1 MEKVRKRI
9 DMVNGSLGDK
19 ILEFAV
25 PLAFTGILQQV
36 FNAADVAVVGRFVG
50 KNAMAAV
57 GSNAPIVGLMVNLF
71 VGISLGANVVI
82 ARFTGQGNEKGVRKS
97 VNTAVLVAV
106 ISGVLLTIIGWLV
119 SRPLLELMSVPKQVM
134 PMALAYLRMYLLGMP
149 VILLYN
155 FESAI
160 FRSQGDTTTPLICL
174 LAAGILN
181 VILNLFFVIV
191 VNMTAD
197 GVALATVISNV
208 VSSSLMFVILCR
220 SKSNIKIEI
229 KELGIN
235 KHILSQMLKIGVPA
249 GLQGMVFSFS
259 NICIQSAVNSLGADI
274 MAASSAAFNIEIF
287 AYYIINAFGQAS
299 TTFIGQNSGAGKPDR
314 CKRTLRLG
322 LMQAFAVTVVISSL
336 GILMAEP
343 LLRVFNDDATVLHYG
358 KIRLMFILIPEV
370 LNVIIELFSG
380 TMRGFGYSLGP
391 ALISLLGIC
400 GTRLIWV
407 FLVFDHHSTF
417 AMLMTCYPISWAVT
431 AVALIILYLIKK
443 KKFYLSVKSTGNE

>member
-1 MEKVRKRI
+1 
-9 DMVNGSLGDK
+9 MVNGSLGDK

-274 MAASSAAFNIEIF
+274 MAAS
-287 AYYIINAFGQAS
+287 
-299 TTFIGQNSGAGKPDR
+299 
-314 CKRTLRLG
+314 
-322 LMQAFAVTVVISSL
+322 
-336 GILMAEP
+336 
-343 LLRVFNDDATVLHYG
+343 
-358 KIRLMFILIPEV
+358 
-370 LNVIIELFSG
+370 
-380 TMRGFGYSLGP
+380 
-391 ALISLLGIC
+391 
-400 GTRLIWV
+400 
-407 FLVFDHHSTF
+407 
-417 AMLMTCYPISWAVT
+417 
-431 AVALIILYLIKK
+431 
-443 KKFYLSVKSTGNE
+443 